1 MNLQVHCDL
10 IKGVATCTVT
20 RPSEHPINSWG
31 PDSSIWLVFQLIYF
45 LSYIP
50 ERMIPIDFFGS
61 NQKMS
66 RVQNRWLIKQSYTCN
81 KQYWLGIIVIQC
93 NSIGNA
99 HSPTSETQVG
109 IPRWDRRVMK
119 TPVKSWWFTR
129 FSKFHELRGTS
140 NLLAVYIYIYALWN
154 MIVSS
159 CPDRPFMYPA
169 GWIKMMRNWWLKSFR
184 SWPGLVQTSA
194 SQSKWWITHGK
205 SMSRMNCSLPKE
217 NPSLWKSIC
226 I

>member
-1 MNLQVHCDL
+1 MKPETPIFNGKHQGETIVIGLELMNLQVHCDL

-93 NSIGNA
+93 NSIGKCPFTN
-99 HSPTSETQVG
+99 Q
-109 IPRWDRRVMK
+109 WD
-119 TPVKSWWFTR
+119 
-129 FSKFHELRGTS
+129 
-140 NLLAVYIYIYALWN
+140 
-154 MIVSS
+154 
-159 CPDRPFMYPA
+159 A
-169 GWIKMMRNWWLKSFR
+169 GRNPKM
-184 SWPGLVQTSA
+184 G
-194 SQSKWWITHGK
+194 
-205 SMSRMNCSLPKE
+205 
-217 NPSLWKSIC
+217 
-226 I
+226 